1 MYGKPTPTTGIAV
14 STGLA
19 STGFAYGVW
28 LALALALIVAGGLL
42 VRFGMLRRSSGN
54 HQ

>member
-19 STGFAYGVW
+19 TTGFAYGMW
-28 LALALALIVAGGLL
+28 LAVALALIVGGGLL
-42 VRFGMLRRSSGN
+42 LRIGMMRNRGS